1 VWKFSRRFICL
12 LLVISPDVFG
22 ASITGEIKALRSQV
36 AALLSRIDELEAK
49 QAKTD
54 AAILSVKKVEDLPKP
69 QAPFVSSGGDKV
81 KLTVSGQVNRIAHY
95 MDNGQNSQWAHQD
108 NQVSSSRLNL
118 TGTGEINPSLT
129 AGGTI
134 EFEISTDPADSFDVG
149 DSSVPTKFRERKVEV
164 FLDHKNLGKLTL
176 GKGSVAGDSTS
187 EVDYSSTTAVHYS
200 QIDDIGGG
208 IRFFN
213 TVTNSKDARTV
224 GQAFDSMDGG
234 SRQDRIRYDSLKFWG
249 FQVSTSH
256 ANRDISDIALR
267 YAFEKFKWKGGA
279 AAAFTS
285 FPFIGATRRGA
296 KMYNG
301 SVSVLTPI
309 GFSVTGAM
317 GLKKYGDQGRKDAG
331 FWWLKLAQDLT
342 LFSFGKT
349 ALSVDYAFTRAGAD
363 APAFGLADFLVINTE
378 RYNSYGFFVVQHLEK
393 AATELYVGIRKH
405 ELTRAHA
412 HFKSVISA
420 FLGARIKF

>member
-1 VWKFSRRFICL
+1 MRKFSSAIVCL
-12 LLVISPDVFG
+12 LTLISCDVFG
-22 ASITGEIKALRSQV
+22 ASVTDEIKALRTQV
-36 AALLSRIDELEAK
+36 TTLLSRIDELETK

-54 AAILSVKKVEDLPKP
+54 AAILSVKKAENLP
-69 QAPFVSSGGDKV
+69 APKAPLISSGGDKV
-81 KLTVSGQVNRIAHY
+81 KLTVAGQVNRIAHY
-95 MDNGQNSQWAHQD
+95 MNNGQNSQWAHQD
-108 NQVSSSRLNL
+108 NQISSSRLNV
-118 TGTGEINPSLT
+118 TGTGEITPSLT

-149 DSSVPTKFRERKVEV
+149 DSSATTKFRERKVEV

-176 GKGSVAGDSTS
+176 GQGPTAGDSTS
-187 EVDYSSTTAVHYS
+187 EVDYSSTTVAHYS
-200 QIDDIGGG
+200 QVDDIGGG

-213 TVTNSKDARTV
+213 TGTNAKDARTV
-224 GQAFDSMDGG
+224 GQAFDSMDGA
-234 SRQDRIRYDSLKFWG
+234 SRQDRIRYDSPKFLG

-267 YAFEKFKWKGGA
+267 YAFERNKWKAGA
-279 AAAFTS
+279 AVAFTN

-301 SVSVLTPI
+301 SASILTPV
-309 GFSVTGAM
+309 GFSVTGAL
-317 GLKKYGDQGRKDAG
+317 GLKKYGDQSRKDAG
-331 FWWLKLAQDLT
+331 FWWLKLAQDFT

-363 APAFGLADFLVINTE
+363 APTFGLADFLVVNSE
-378 RYNSYGFFVVQHLEK
+378 RYNSYGFFIVQHLEK
-393 AATELYVGIRKH
+393 AATELYAGIRKH
-405 ELTRAHA
+405 ELTRARA
-412 HFKSVISA
+412 HFKGIISA